1 MKNTISNIT
10 TLLITLLLV
19 TSCGSIK
26 NMNPGDK
33 KFEPPCTGKAY
44 MSSKKAF
51 REPGQGESIDY
62 ATSRKKALSN
72 ARSALAETVNSTIK
86 KVEDNFVNSLEENN
100 QEQIRE
106 KFQSNIRTV
115 VDTQIQGSI
124 VICEEATKNKETGRY
139 TTYITMELSNNTLAQ
154 DIMNSFKKDE
164 KNPSQNLDKESQ
176 MRIEFDYERF
186 QDTFNKALED
196 FKGE

>member
-1 MKNTISNIT
+1 MKNIISNIT

-19 TSCGSIK
+19 ASCGSIK

-51 REPGQGESIDY
+51 REPGVGESIDY

-86 KVEDNFVNSLEENN
+86 KVEDNFVNSLEE
-100 QEQIRE
+100 RE
-106 KFQSNIRTV
+106 GGLPRKPRAP
-115 VDTQIQGSI
+115 IQM
-124 VICEEATKNKETGRY
+124 A
-139 TTYITMELSNNTLAQ
+139 
-154 DIMNSFKKDE
+154 
-164 KNPSQNLDKESQ
+164 PSKRPFEGV
-176 MRIEFDYERF
+176 F
-186 QDTFNKALED
+186 ALE
-196 FKGE
+196 FYGW